1 VTAGGGGVVVREVR
15 KGGARGGEEV
25 LMCLH
30 RVEEEGEEARKA
42 VGGGA
47 RRGRWRSSPGHHRRR
62 RLEATGLRLRH
73 GLDRE
78 QEGDS
83 AKLTSCSMT
92 AMGRCRRRAAMR
104 GGRDHRCPPGRGLRP
119 RLRAFESGDSV
130 LGVL

>member
-1 VTAGGGGVVVREVR
+1 MR
-15 KGGARGGEEV
+15 
-25 LMCLH
+25 LY

-47 RRGRWRSSPGHHRRR
+47 RRGRRRSSPGHHRRR
-62 RLEATGLRLRH
+62 RLEAMGHRLRH

-92 AMGRCRRRAAMR
+92 AMGRCRRRATMR
-104 GGRDHRCPPGRGLRP
+104 GGRDHGCPPGRGLWP
-119 RLRAFESGDSV
+119 RLRAPGRRG
-130 LGVL
+130 GVLVVL